1 MAAND
6 FELVA
11 SDTSQQNNDFAAVD
25 NTSGPKPT
33 TPLPM
38 SASIMS
44 LATAGDGTAE
54 TALALQQQNIDLV
67 RERIAQGQEFSD
79 RLGVAAKR
87 QERTLKALNTLRA
100 PKGVISKE
108 TAAEVDKG
116 YQNIAAS
123 RIEDDARTAAEEEAI
138 RKIQDYLHNGETTE
152 AKLSYSLLTKGGAS
166 QRWYEEATKNLLL
179 SQAVERYQA
188 EANDMTWGASAL
200 SFLTSLIPTNYN
212 FSRSGVVP
220 GSKGNLY
227 DFFFSGSGLA
237 RQGNDL
243 WSKYDS
249 KSLAA
254 ALAPGGELDA
264 SLRSNATTF
273 GTYNPGEAGAIL
285 DSLHYQNEADRTWA
299 SIWGALDA
307 GTVALPKIGIVP
319 WRSLSSIPGALTRV
333 GARSAARRSIS
344 DAFETTIREGSEAAV
359 TRTGMDTQAVTE
371 ALEPTALNPRAST
384 PNSVP
389 HGTDVDS
396 YLQAAETV
404 LRELPENIQ
413 VSRATTPEEI
423 QHAYEAAVKAEEKK
437 LGKSIKDVK
446 FMAEDVRTGEKFD
459 LTPSDNSPD
468 ATDLWGS
475 HEVQFREGGVKETWS
490 YSQKPDGR
498 LYRTKIKEDGSV
510 VKEVMFEDADTGIL
524 WWGEEAS
531 LNGKQIQKLLTKA
544 EAEEEIL
551 RELPKKP
558 SKPVIKA
565 LPEQGNVVHYIEY
578 TVGKKSGGGFA
589 SAKTAMAEA
598 TKRGLAGAAVEGVY
612 TVGERV
618 VTNASE
624 GFTTRAYHG
633 TASAFENFDNAF
645 AGAATGAENTKGGVT
660 FFSSDPDVALSY
672 GRKAASA
679 ANQAEYQ
686 RLSALIKTPEA
697 TDADIDAF
705 EAVLERIGDDAGTNI
720 RPVDLKTDNFEIV
733 DMKGQSY
740 NGPTTQSI
748 LDKARADGK
757 GGVIFKNYDDD
768 ILNGKVSDVIAVF
781 DTSTIRPAFS
791 QIRREVS
798 GQWFIKGRA
807 NVAENGFRT
816 TPLNTPANNFMSAL
830 RSDAR
835 RVDRSAQMKAVA
847 AGQNAEKVSAA
858 LQHRMKESLKGIS
871 KNDKLFLD
879 EIIRKGQNE
888 ARWLSE
894 REFNTVF
901 ERAAGRLPT
910 ERVVNAYKSYRLFND
925 VEYILRNDELYKSL
939 AIRGMETVDFQAGPI
954 RINGAA
960 QVIPDGAVPTERV
973 FNVSDGIH
981 YTIRNPLS
989 ADEYARLKGEG
1000 YLLVKANDAA
1010 TLPDGTVV
1018 RNFLIKRGELKR
1030 SPLERTQLAYSE
1042 GGHRAYT
1049 GKYFAKQ
1056 ATSGVQPDT
1065 GQKFLKNPNV
1075 FRTGNNPNRLADWA
1089 STMNRAIEEA
1099 RNGNLDAQWFDDNL
1113 FNNHPDLSFPSGR
1126 EFVEAVDKG
1135 SIDLHNPIEIV
1146 GDRELPSAYS
1156 AARNDI
1162 DRFIDETETGATGYY
1177 RTTGRMYNSRKGE
1190 HLLDESGDFA
1200 ETVDPWETMNTA
1212 MFNISRMS
1220 SLSNYKENVLERFSR
1235 TYGNHLD
1242 LRQLEN
1248 ASPSDLITARVRP
1261 GTPGALARQINA
1273 EQAAMKRIM
1282 NFETGFEKGI
1292 KQAHRELATWV
1303 LGDARGGARETAHD
1317 FVYWLKDNNPVQFL
1331 RSVAF
1336 DVKLGLFNFGQLA
1349 LQSSTMVASLA
1360 LDPRNGMKGMT
1371 SVLPLFTHTL
1381 SKGNPAVLDVL
1392 AKRSWKIGGFA
1403 SEAEMKEFFRF
1414 VDRSGFMQ
1422 VGNTHLLINDFGPN
1436 RVFGAASMIDGIRE
1450 KGRALFYMAEQ
1461 FNRGVASRIAWE
1473 RLKEQGLAVGSAEFR
1488 ERFIGMA
1495 DDLTLNMTNESS
1507 AAFQHGL
1514 ASIPT
1519 QFWAYNVRMMDAM
1532 FGDGFS
1538 KAARARLILS
1548 QFALFGA
1555 GGVPVAD
1562 ALFDYWKRHD
1572 RTENFDIDTFL
1583 GTLDRGAVDKAISA
1597 VYGADVRF
1605 GERVGTGAFS
1615 TDLFKDIFGLG
1626 EYGEKSPIETFGGA
1640 TFSISTQ
1647 IGKTMANAI
1656 SYAMAESGGDQ
1667 GFAATKDNIL
1677 KVAMN
1682 ISTLSN
1688 ITKAVTAYNYGMYRS
1703 ASGSVQASDLPKAD
1717 AFWIALGLRPQE
1729 VEDLGLMKS
1738 YLDNKDHVIAEAS
1751 KQLRDWR
1758 QEAFNNDD
1766 KFEENRQKAN
1776 TFINLLPIEIRSDVV
1791 KRANSTTD
1799 KSFYEHVAQKYQREI
1814 IKEDALNN
1822 GER

>member
-11 SDTSQQNNDFAAVD
+11 SDTSQNNDFAAVD

-54 TALALQQQNIDLV
+54 TALALQQQNIDLI

-87 QERTLKALNTLRA
+87 QERTLKSLNTLRA

-188 EANDMTWGASAL
+188 EANDMSWGASAL
-200 SFLTSLIPTNYN
+200 SFLTSLLPTNYN

-249 KSLAA
+249 KGLAA

-273 GTYNPGEAGAIL
+273 GAYNPGEAGAIL
-285 DSLHYQNEADRTWA
+285 DSLHYQNEADQTWA
-299 SIWGALDA
+299 SLWGVLDA
-307 GTVALPKIGIVP
+307 GTVALPQIGIVP

-344 DAFETTIREGSEAAV
+344 DAFETTVREGSEAAV

-389 HGTDVDS
+389 HGTDVDAHMR
-396 YLQAAETV
+396 AAETV

-423 QHAYEAAVKAEEKK
+423 QHAYDAAVKAEEKK
-437 LGKSIKDVK
+437 LGKSIKDYR
-446 FMAEDVRTGEKFD
+446 MMYEDVRTG
-459 LTPSDNSPD
+459 
-468 ATDLWGS
+468 
-475 HEVQFREGGVKETWS
+475 R
-490 YSQKPDGR
+490 
-498 LYRTKIKEDGSV
+498 
-510 VKEVMFEDADTGIL
+510 
-524 WWGEEAS
+524 
-531 LNGKQIQKLLTKA
+531 KA
-544 EAEEEIL
+544 EFT
-551 RELPKKP
+551 PGT
-558 SKPVIKA
+558 
-565 LPEQGNVVHYIEY
+565 LPEQGNIVHYIEY

-598 TKRGLAGAAVEGVY
+598 TKRGLAGAAVEGSD
-612 TVGERV
+612 TVGERI

-633 TASAFENFDNAF
+633 TARVFEDFDNAF
-645 AGAATGAENTKGGVT
+645 AGSATGAENTRRGVT

-672 GRKAASA
+672 GRKAAA
-679 ANQAEYQ
+679 ADNHAEYQ

-705 EAVLERIGDDAGTNI
+705 EAVLERLGDDAGTNI
-720 RPVDLKTDNFEIV
+720 RPVDLKTDNFEVV
-733 DMKGQSY
+733 DMKGASY
-740 NGPTTQSI
+740 NGPTTQAI

-757 GGVIFKNYDDD
+757 SGVIFKNYDDD
-768 ILNGKVSDVIAVF
+768 IMNGKASDVIAAF

-847 AGQNAEKVSAA
+847 AGQNAEKVGVA
-858 LQHRMKESLKGIS
+858 LQHRMKEALKGIS
-871 KNDKLFLD
+871 KEDKLFLD
-879 EIIRKGQNE
+879 EVIRKGQNE

-973 FNVSDGIH
+973 FNVSDGVH

-1018 RNFLIKRGELKR
+1018 RNFLIKRGELRR

-1075 FRTGNNPNRLADWA
+1075 FRTGNNPNRLNDWA
-1089 STMNRAIEEA
+1089 ATMNKALEEA

-1135 SIDLHNPIEIV
+1135 AIDLHNPIEIV

-1156 AARNDI
+1156 AARNDM
-1162 DRFIDETETGATGYY
+1162 DRFVDETETGATGYY

-1235 TYGNHLD
+1235 TYGNQLD

-1282 NFETGFEKGI
+1282 NFETGFEKGV

-1349 LQSSTMVASLA
+1349 LQSSTMVASVA

-1392 AKRSWKIGGFA
+1392 AKRAWKISGFA
-1403 SEAEMKEFFRF
+1403 SEGEMKDFFRF